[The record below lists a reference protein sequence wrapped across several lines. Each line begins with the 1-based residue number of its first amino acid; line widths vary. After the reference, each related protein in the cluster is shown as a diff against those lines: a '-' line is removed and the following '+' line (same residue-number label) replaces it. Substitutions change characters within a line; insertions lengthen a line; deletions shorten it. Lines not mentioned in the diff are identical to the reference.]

1 MSIERQMN
9 RKYNPIYQKLLI
21 LFVQVLKNKLGIVEI
36 MRIVSL
42 QQIKGLNNIEIN
54 IIITVMNLAIESEI
68 HHFFQKINFSDES
81 GSLKLLHMLISKI
94 VVLESRK
101 MKKYFMKDLYI
112 HNDQYLLY
120 TIYIT

>member
-42 QQIKGLNNIEIN
+42 QQIKGLNNIEIH

-68 HHFFQKINFSDES
+68 HHLIFF
-81 GSLKLLHMLISKI
+81 
-94 VVLESRK
+94 
-101 MKKYFMKDLYI
+101 KKSIFLMSAAV
-112 HNDQYLLY
+112 
-120 TIYIT
+120 